1 MDAQVLADWESCDK
15 TDTLFVVI
23 CSVICWGI
31 IPAVGLGYSG
41 YSTRHNSLAS
51 FFPALL
57 AVICVSLQWYILGY
71 SLAYGEGNGFIGD
84 LEHAFHRGVLAQ
96 PVGTIPAILFSEFQ
110 LIFAA
115 TVAAIAVGGACERGR
130 LLPLIPFLFVSRFT
144 GPNLNPATFCLHLS
158 LTGTV
163 DSSGPLL
170 YTAHWRIWYG
180 LNLDTSTKWESSIS
194 PVVPLFTSV
203 VVPLRLLS
211 QFTSHTLYFV
221 RVNPISGRHRI

>member
-1 MDAQVLADWESCDK
+1 MDAQVLADWEACDK

-71 SLAYGEGNGFIGD
+71 SLAYSEGNEFIGD
-84 LEHAFHRGVLAQ
+84 LKYAFHRGVLAQ

-115 TVAAIAVGGACERGR
+115 TVAAIAIGGSCERGR
-130 LLPLIPFLFVSRFT
+130 LLPLAPFLFVS
-144 GPNLNPATFCLHLS
+144 G
-158 LTGTV
+158 
-163 DSSGPLL
+163 
-170 YTAHWRIWYG
+170 I
-180 LNLDTSTKWESSIS
+180 TSPSFRAGSI
-194 PVVPLFTSV
+194 
-203 VVPLRLLS
+203 LRV
-211 QFTSHTLYFV
+211 FFADGHC
-221 RVNPISGRHRI
+221 R

>member
-1 MDAQVLADWESCDK
+1 MIPQWYTSSLSLALDSYQRVPAKGLCNILSELKPSRFGRSISIPSSVTMDAQVLADWAECDK

-71 SLAYGEGNGFIGD
+71 SLAYGEGNAFIGD
-84 LEHAFHRGVLAQ
+84 LKHAFHQGVLAQ

-110 LIFAA
+110 LVFAA
-115 TVAAIAVGGACERGR
+115 TVAAIAIGGACERGR
-130 LLPLIPFLFVSRFT
+130 LLPLVPFLFVSRI
-144 GPNLNPATFCLHLS
+144 ATSCHISVS
-158 LTGTV
+158 L
-163 DSSGPLL
+163 
-170 YTAHWRIWYG
+170 A
-180 LNLDTSTKWESSIS
+180 N
-194 PVVPLFTSV
+194 
-203 VVPLRLLS
+203 
-211 QFTSHTLYFV
+211 
-221 RVNPISGRHRI
+221 VNW